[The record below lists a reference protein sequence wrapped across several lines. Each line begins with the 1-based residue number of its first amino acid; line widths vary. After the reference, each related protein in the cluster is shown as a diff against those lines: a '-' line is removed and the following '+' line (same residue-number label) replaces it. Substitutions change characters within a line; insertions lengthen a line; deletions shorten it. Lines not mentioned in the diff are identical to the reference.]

1 MRLLQR
7 IALTFLIL
15 FLVGTV
21 LIFFLENQQQ
31 LSLSFFSWNTA
42 SLPISLYIAVS
53 FLAGMVLGPITGFI
67 VKTVVGRNTRL
78 RKTYR

>member
-7 IALTFLIL
+7 IALTFLML

-21 LIFFLENQQQ
+21 LVFVLENQQQ
-31 LSLSFFSWNTA
+31 LELSFFSWNTA

-53 FLAGMVLGPITGFI
+53 FLAGMVLGPIITFI
-67 VKTVVGRNTRL
+67 VRTVVGRNARL
-78 RKTYR
+78 EKASS